1 MTNLSSLNP
10 KVSKRLKPN
19 QPKKI
24 FQENYH
30 MSTHWIFAKT
40 LSACLL
46 MTQACSGSAQSL
58 DQLID
63 QALAQ
68 NLTLKAAQSDAS
80 GALAALDA
88 ARAERLPSLK
98 LSTRALFNEG
108 GRVIEIPVADALN
121 PVYATLNRL
130 SAGSSQPTQ
139 FPQIENPAF
148 STIRD
153 REFDARLSLS
163 TPLYAPGLEAGVQRA
178 MAEQQGAG
186 ALSELAARTLIRD
199 VQLAYF
205 NVGRARASRE
215 IFSASER
222 VLNENVRV
230 NQALLD
236 AGSATRDKL
245 LRAQAEVLAA
255 QDRTQGARDAEN
267 SALRYLN
274 FLRAMP
280 LDTALVGELEARFP
294 QVRLRSAS
302 QIGAE
307 NPQRSALAFSVAAA
321 SAGIKQAESLAK
333 PNIGFGLDT
342 GTQGENFGF
351 GSGKNFST
359 AAISLNWTLF
369 DFGTISAKKRAA
381 SAIRDRRQQ
390 QLDELD
396 AALALRQREAQEKL
410 ASAILRTQTQG
421 ARLLAASENYRIAEK
436 QRAAGSLSQIEF
448 LDAEQ
453 ASTQAQLA
461 AQSARFEQAIASA
474 ELEFAS
480 ASYPLS
486 NNPNNSKKTTSIAE

>member
-1 MTNLSSLNP
+1 MFNN
-10 KVSKRLKPN
+10 
-19 QPKKI
+19 
-24 FQENYH
+24 
-30 MSTHWIFAKT
+30 WIFAKT
-40 LSACLL
+40 LFACLL
-46 MTQACSGSAQSL
+46 VTCPLAVRAQGL
-58 DQLID
+58 DQLIE

-68 NLTLKAAQSDAS
+68 NLSLKAAQSDANA
-80 GALAALDA
+80 ALAALDA

-130 SAGSSQPTQ
+130 TAGSAAPSQ
-139 FPQIENPAF
+139 FPQVQNPSF

-163 TPLYAPGLEAGVQRA
+163 APLYAPALEAGVQRA
-178 MAEQQGAG
+178 IAELAG
-186 ALSELAARTLIRD
+186 VQALRELAARTLVRD

-205 NVGRARASRE
+205 SIGRARATLAV
-215 IFSASER
+215 FSASER

-236 AGSATRDKL
+236 SGSATRDKL

-255 QDRTQGARDAEN
+255 QDRTQSARDAEQ

-280 LDTALVGELEARFP
+280 LDTALVGELEERFP
-294 QVRLRSAS
+294 VQRLRVNADAAA
-302 QIGAE
+302 I
-307 NPQRSALAFSVAAA
+307 NPQLSALAFSVKAAQ
-321 SAGIKQAESLAK
+321 AGIAQAESLRK
-333 PNIGFGLDT
+333 PTIGFGLDA
-342 GTQGENFGF
+342 GTQGEDFGF
-351 GSGKNFST
+351 GVGKNFAT

-369 DFGTISAKKRAA
+369 DFGTISAKQRAA
-381 SAIRDRRQQ
+381 ASIRDRRQQ

-421 ARLLAASENYRIAEK
+421 ARLLAAAENYRIAEK

-448 LDAEQ
+448 LDAER
-453 ASTQAQLA
+453 ANTEAQLS
-461 AQSARFEQAIASA
+461 AQSAKFEQAIASA
-474 ELEFAS
+474 ELEFAR
-480 ASYPLS
+480 ASFPL
-486 NNPNNSKKTTSIAE
+486 TTPLISE